1 MDGAEREVAALLEQ
15 VQGARG
21 NAEQMELFH
30 HVQEIVTHRDPS
42 GPERRVL
49 RGVLPLLGQLAQLK
63 NAALVAS
70 ILQLVAQE
78 ATAAAAAA
86 NAASNEAVGAAAA
99 LLGGLYEVCH
109 TVLLLSYSSE
119 KNVVLALQLA
129 LSSLHSSFQVVLWA
143 ESIEN
148 NVGIEPRSCWDATIR
163 CLEATAD
170 VVANPPETG
179 GNNRSAMVWLRSWKL
194 VESGVMLFSTAQDA
208 SVYRDPMRSNVQP
221 NACSL
226 DRLSGGKQTIL
237 VKTQLE
243 EFGVFLLQR
252 LCGVVGAAA
261 DAKVKLARR
270 ELSVAVNSLSLLAA
284 VRPQHMPHV
293 LPRLIAMS
301 NAVATP
307 GAEDAVMQKT
317 LTASLVKLQSHPA
330 AQAFAD
336 EVTDLL
342 IAVGAS
348 QRAFAAISKSKE
360 QRRRYTNAPTEAS
373 LRRARIGK
381 RTAAQTITERVENAN
396 AHAKR
401 RRVNLSGSSA
411 APISREKVTHDGI
424 VNMQAVEVANLV
436 LESFASDMPTPAP
449 TNLQL
454 ELVPSVLKTRMSA
467 LLAKLATPSS
477 ALAIEKSAKRMRDP
491 RIRRDPR
498 LQAQNKEQPAL
509 VPIFDETVVE
519 EVSDWI
525 SKNAA
530 TIAEPLVSVSEDNVV
545 QVHLKSETA
554 AWQHDVAIDALVRIL
569 ENEYGVKI
577 RGDEALREGVVCR
590 LASSPWLLSTDEKNK
605 PVSEASDASQKLPF
619 VYQKILDFVLGDY
632 SVRST
637 LATNLICQEY
647 VRASASQLG
656 TVTAESSVI
665 PPGTADYQIYRTSV
679 HYFFDALQK
688 KMDLSSSADKKLCG
702 SLVAQLPRI
711 PVEILRIITS
721 LFSEKAGIVLGI
733 TLLRDLTKE
742 RKACQTPCLLLL
754 LRYTC
759 HEDEHYR
766 NSAIRC
772 VANQLY
778 GIGALKI
785 DIEEFAIKLVN
796 SLRETVQANESSV
809 KDEDEAMLEAVGDAD
824 NAENA
829 ENAENGEYAENG
841 EELAAETAKQEGN
854 WLKHQVEKITL
865 AEKDTSREL
874 RAYAEEV
881 QGETGLSKPLDNE
894 PEILRRLE
902 LYLALCAKKPSL
914 LTHLVATYAYASETV
929 RQVVFRAIEKLIKHL
944 KQRGSVNVVA
954 QLHGYEPN
962 ALGLICHIIQILS
975 LRGRPNESSS
985 SATDE
990 LVQQILELYH
1000 SHEHIPDSISVLIPV
1015 LPSIRGEILF
1025 PLLPQ
1030 LLSLPQARLS
1040 VAITRLLEA
1049 MPPQMVAPIDLLVA
1063 LHHVDLKSE
1072 PSMQKK
1078 VINAINFCVEH
1089 RHAFPSDVLL
1099 HVCRV
1104 LVQEEKISKL
1114 SLRTLI
1120 LSVTAY
1126 PTLQNDM
1133 ASLLNIL
1140 IDRRVWDMEDALWKG
1155 FVKCSALIQPA
1166 SFPLLLHK
1174 LPEPQLILLLKEE
1187 KELRVLLRE
1196 FAFTAGPSGQ
1206 PMDLPSEINV
1216 LLEDPKDEVKLDD
1229 AVDNDET
1236 VVKVEDA
1243 DPIKVELNEDG
1254 GAQSNN

>member
-1 MDGAEREVAALLEQ
+1 MDGAEREVGTLLEQ
-15 VQGARG
+15 IQGARS
-21 NAEQMELFH
+21 NAEQSELFR
-30 HVQEIVTHRDPS
+30 HVQEIVQHRDPS

-49 RGVLPLLGQLAQLK
+49 RSVLPLLGQLAQLQ

-70 ILQLVAQE
+70 ILQLLVQE
-78 ATAAAAAA
+78 ATAAA
-86 NAASNEAVGAAAA
+86 NATSVEAVDAAAA

-129 LSSLHSSFQVVLWA
+129 LSSLHASFQVVLKA
-143 ESIEN
+143 ERRENHVDIEARN
-148 NVGIEPRSCWDATIR
+148 CWNATIR

-170 VVANPPETG
+170 VTANPPQKG
-179 GNNRSAMVWLRSWKL
+179 DNNRSAMVWLRAWKL
-194 VESGVMLFSTAQDA
+194 LETGVMLFSSAQDA

-226 DRLSGGKQTIL
+226 DRLSGGKHTIL

-243 EFGVFLLQR
+243 QFGVFLLQR
-252 LCGVVGAAA
+252 MCGIVASAA
-261 DAKVKLARR
+261 DTKATLARR

-284 VRPQHMPHV
+284 VRPQHMQHI
-293 LPRLIAMS
+293 LPRLVALS
-301 NAVATP
+301 NTVVTP
-307 GAEDAVMQKT
+307 GTEDAVMQKT
-317 LTASLVKLQSHPA
+317 LTANLVKLLSHPA
-330 AQAFAD
+330 AQTFAD
-336 EVTDLL
+336 EVTDVL

-348 QRAFAAISKSKE
+348 QRAFAAI
-360 QRRRYTNAPTEAS
+360 
-373 LRRARIGK
+373 
-381 RTAAQTITERVENAN
+381 TAQSITERVENAN

-436 LESFASDMPTPAP
+436 LESFASDMPTPP
-449 TNLQL
+449 PPNLQL
-454 ELVPSVLKTRMSA
+454 ELVPSALKTRMSA

-498 LQAQNKEQPAL
+498 LKAQSKEQPAL
-509 VPIFDETVVE
+509 VPIFDDTLVE
-519 EVSDWI
+519 EVGDWI

-545 QVHLKSETA
+545 QVHLKSETS
-554 AWQHDVAIDALVRIL
+554 AWHHEMAVDALVRIL

-590 LASSPWLLSTDEKNK
+590 LASSPWLLCTDQNNK
-605 PVSEASDASQKLPF
+605 PVVNTSDESHKMPF
-619 VYQKILDFVLGDY
+619 VYQKILDFVLGDH

-637 LATNLICQEY
+637 LATNLFCQEY
-647 VRASASQLG
+647 IRATASNLSTTKTNG
-656 TVTAESSVI
+656 SV
-665 PPGTADYQIYRTSV
+665 PDSADYRIYRTSLN
-679 HYFFDALQK
+679 YFFDTLQK
-688 KMDLSSSADKKLCG
+688 KMDLSSSADKKLFG

-711 PVEILRIITS
+711 PVEILRIVTS
-721 LFSEKAGIVLGI
+721 LFADKTGIVLGI

-778 GIGALKI
+778 GVSTLKN

-796 SLRETVQANESSV
+796 SLREPVKVDESTAEEALKREHTWFKNQV
-809 KDEDEAMLEAVGDAD
+809 K
-824 NAENA
+824 
-829 ENAENGEYAENG
+829 
-841 EELAAETAKQEGN
+841 Q
-854 WLKHQVEKITL
+854 ISL
-865 AEKDTSREL
+865 AEKDASQEL
-874 RAYAEEV
+874 RAYADEI
-881 QGETGLSKPLDNE
+881 QGETNLSKSLDNE

-914 LTHLVATYAYASETV
+914 LTHLVATYAYASEAV
-929 RQVVFRAIEKLIKHL
+929 RQVIFRAIEKLIKHL

-962 ALGLICHIIQILS
+962 ALGLVCHIIQILS
-975 LRGRPNESSS
+975 IRGRPNESS

-1000 SHEHIPDSISVLIPV
+1000 SHEQIPDSISVLIPV
-1015 LPSIRGEILF
+1015 LPSIRGDVLF

-1030 LLSLPQARLS
+1030 LLSLPHARLS

-1049 MPPQMVAPIDLLVA
+1049 MPPQVVAPIDLLVA
-1063 LHHVDLKSE
+1063 LHHVDLKIE

-1078 VINAINFCVEH
+1078 VISAINFCVEH

-1140 IDRRVWDMEDALWKG
+1140 IDRRVWEMEDALWKG

-1174 LPEPQLILLLKEE
+1174 LPVPQLALLLNEE
-1187 KELRVLLRE
+1187 TEMRVLLRE
-1196 FAFTAGPSGQ
+1196 FAFTAGPGDQ
-1206 PMDLPSEINV
+1206 PMDLSSEINA
-1216 LLEDPKDEVKLDD
+1216 LLEDPKDEIKLEN
-1229 AVDNDET
+1229 AAE
-1236 VVKVEDA
+1236 VVMKVENTDT
-1243 DPIKVELNEDG
+1243 DPVKEEQPSDEK
-1254 GAQSNN
+1254 AASS

>member
-15 VQGARG
+15 LQGAAG
-21 NAEQMELFH
+21 NADQTELFRR
-30 HVQEIVTHRDPS
+30 VQEIVQHRDPS
-42 GPERRVL
+42 GQERRVL
-49 RGVLPLLGQLAQLK
+49 RSALPLLGQVAQLR
-63 NAALVAS
+63 NAALVAA

-78 ATAAAAAA
+78 AAAAAGTE
-86 NAASNEAVGAAAA
+86 NIASAEAVDTAAA
-99 LLGGLYEVCH
+99 LLTGLYHVSH
-109 TVLLLSYSSE
+109 TVLLLSHSTE

-129 LSSLHSSFQVVLWA
+129 LNSLHASFQVVLHA

-148 NVGIEPRSCWDATIR
+148 HADVEPRSAWGATIR
-163 CLEATAD
+163 CLEAAAD

-179 GNNRSAMVWLRSWKL
+179 GSNRSAAVWLRAWKL
-194 VESGVMLFSTAQDA
+194 LESGVMLLSTAQDA

-226 DRLSGGKQTIL
+226 DRLSAGTQAIL

-252 LCGVVGAAA
+252 MCATVAGAS
-261 DAKVKLARR
+261 DAKLALARR

-284 VRPQHMPHV
+284 VRPQHMPHI
-293 LPRLIAMS
+293 LPKLIALS
-301 NAVATP
+301 TTVATP
-307 GAEDAVMQKT
+307 GTEDPAIQKT
-317 LTASLVKLQSHPA
+317 LSANLGKLLSHPA
-330 AQAFAD
+330 AQAFSD
-336 EVTDLL
+336 EVTDIL

-348 QRAFAAISKSKE
+348 QRAFAAITKSKE
-360 QRRRYTNAPTEAS
+360 QRRRYTSAPTEAS

-381 RTAAQTITERVENAN
+381 RTATQSITERVENAN

-436 LESFASDMPTPAP
+436 LESFAFNMPPAP
-449 TNLQL
+449 PNLQL
-454 ELVPSVLKTRMSA
+454 ELVPSALKARMSS

-477 ALAIEKSAKRMRDP
+477 VLAIEKSSKRMRDP
-491 RIRRDPR
+491 RLRRDPR
-498 LQAQNKEQPAL
+498 LQAQSKEQPAL
-509 VPIFDETVVE
+509 VPIFDETVIE

-530 TIAEPLVSVSEDNVV
+530 TIAEPLVSVSEDNVI
-545 QVHLKSETA
+545 QVHLKSETVV
-554 AWQHDVAIDALVRIL
+554 WQHEMAVDALVRIL

-590 LASSPWLLSTDEKNK
+590 LASSPWLLSMDENSK
-605 PVSEASDASQKLPF
+605 PVAASESLKLPF

-637 LATNLICQEY
+637 LATNLISQEY
-647 VRASASQLG
+647 IRATTCQLG
-656 TVTAESSVI
+656 TITAEKTVD
-665 PPGTADYQIYRTSV
+665 PPGTTDFKIYQTV
-679 HYFFDALQK
+679 VNYFFDALQK
-688 KMDLSSSADKKLCG
+688 KMDLSSSADKKLFG
-702 SLVAQLPRI
+702 SLVAQLPRV
-711 PVEILRIITS
+711 PVGILHMIIS
-721 LFSEKAGIVLGI
+721 LFGEKAGIVLGI

-742 RKACQTPCLLLL
+742 RKACQAPCLFLL

-766 NSAIRC
+766 NSTIRC

-778 GIGALKI
+778 GIGALKN

-796 SLRETVQANESSV
+796 SLREPAKVDQPSS
-809 KDEDEAMLEAVGDAD
+809 KDEDEAMP
-824 NAENA
+824 
-829 ENAENGEYAENG
+829 
-841 EELAAETAKQEGN
+841 ETANEGN
-854 WLKHQVEKITL
+854 NNENDANGQSEEDANADEPMEATKEDNWIQKQVKQISC
-865 AEKDTSREL
+865 AEKDTCQEL
-874 RAYAEEV
+874 RAYADEI
-881 QGETGLSKPLDNE
+881 QCETELSKPLDSE

-954 QLHGYEPN
+954 QLHGYESN
-962 ALGLICHIIQILS
+962 ALGLVCHIIQILS
-975 LRGRPNESSS
+975 IRGRPNESS

-990 LVQQILELYH
+990 LVQQILKLYH
-1000 SHEHIPDSISVLIPV
+1000 GHEHIPDSISVLIPV

-1049 MPPQMVAPIDLLVA
+1049 MPPQVVAPIDLLVA

-1140 IDRRVWDMEDALWKG
+1140 IDRRVWEMEDALWKG

-1174 LPEPQLILLLKEE
+1174 LPTPQLVLLLNEE

-1196 FAFTAGPSGQ
+1196 FAFTAGPDGQ
-1206 PMDLPSEINV
+1206 PMDLPSEINS
-1216 LLEDPKDEVKLDD
+1216 LLEDAKEVKTEP
-1229 AVDNDET
+1229 AVET
-1236 VVKVEDA
+1236 EVEDA
-1243 DPIKVELNEDG
+1243 DPVKLEPNDEV
-1254 GAQSNN
+1254 GA

>member
-1 MDGAEREVAALLEQ
+1 MAGAEREVATLLKQ
-15 VQGARG
+15 VQGARN
-21 NAEQMELFH
+21 NAEQMDLFR

-49 RGVLPLLGQLAQLK
+49 RSVLPLLGQLAQQQ
-63 NAALVAS
+63 NAVLVAS
-70 ILQLVAQE
+70 ILQLVGQE
-78 ATAAAAAA
+78 AAAASGTAITA
-86 NAASNEAVGAAAA
+86 SSEAVVAASA
-99 LLGGLYEVCH
+99 LLAGLYEVCH

-129 LSSLHSSFQVVLWA
+129 LSSLHSSFQIVLRA
-143 ESIEN
+143 ENIESR
-148 NVGIEPRSCWDATIR
+148 VDMEPKSCWDATIR
-163 CLEATAD
+163 CIEATAD

-179 GNNRSAMVWLRSWKL
+179 DNNRSAMVWLRAWKL
-194 VESGVMLFSTAQDA
+194 LESGPGSAEWWEADDSGQ
-208 SVYRDPMRSNVQP
+208 
-221 NACSL
+221 NAAG
-226 DRLSGGKQTIL
+226 RARG
-237 VKTQLE
+237 
-243 EFGVFLLQR
+243 FLLQR
-252 LCGVVGAAA
+252 LCGVVGAAE
-261 DAKVKLARR
+261 DNKVTLARR
-270 ELSVAVNSLSLLAA
+270 ELSVAINSLSLLAA
-284 VRPQHMPHV
+284 VRPQHMPHI
-293 LPRLIAMS
+293 LPRLIAIS

-307 GAEDAVMQKT
+307 GMEDAVMQKT
-317 LTASLVKLQSHPA
+317 LTANLVKLLSHPA
-330 AQAFAD
+330 AQPFAD
-336 EVTDLL
+336 EVTDIL

-381 RTAAQTITERVENAN
+381 RTAAQSITERVENAN

-401 RRVNLSGSSA
+401 RRVNLSESSA
-411 APISREKVTHDGI
+411 APVSREKVTHDGI
-424 VNMQAVEVANLV
+424 VNMQAVEVANVV
-436 LESFASDMPTPAP
+436 LESFASDMPTPGP
-449 TNLQL
+449 PKLQL
-454 ELVPSVLKTRMSA
+454 ELVPSALKTRMSA

-491 RIRRDPR
+491 RLRRDPR
-498 LQAQNKEQPAL
+498 LQTQNKEQPEL
-509 VPIFDETVVE
+509 VPIFDETAVE
-519 EVSDWI
+519 DVSDWI

-554 AWQHDVAIDALVRIL
+554 AWQHEMAIDALVRIL

-590 LASSPWLLSTDEKNK
+590 LASSPWLLSTDENNK
-605 PVSEASDASQKLPF
+605 PVLKASNDSPKLPF
-619 VYQKILDFVLGDY
+619 VYQTILDFVLGDY

-637 LATNLICQEY
+637 LATNLLCQEY
-647 VRASASQLG
+647 IRATASQLSRTASEG
-656 TVTAESSVI
+656 SVT
-665 PPGTADYQIYRTSV
+665 PPGTADFQIYRTSV
-679 HYFFDALQK
+679 NYFFDALQK
-688 KMDLSSSADKKLCG
+688 KMNLSSSADKKLFG
-702 SLVAQLPRI
+702 GLVAQLPRI
-711 PVEILRIITS
+711 PVEILRLVTS
-721 LFSEKAGIVLGI
+721 LFSEKSGIVLGI
-733 TLLRDLTKE
+733 TLLRDLCKE
-742 RKACQTPCLLLL
+742 RKACQMPCLLLL

-778 GIGALKI
+778 GIGALKSGV
-785 DIEEFAIKLVN
+785 EEFAVKLVN
-796 SLRETVQANESSV
+796 SLREPVKANDSSATE
-809 KDEDEAMLEAVGDAD
+809 KDEEMPEAVDG
-824 NAENA
+824 
-829 ENAENGEYAENG
+829 AENGEPAN
-841 EELAAETAKQEGN
+841 
-854 WLKHQVEKITL
+854 
-865 AEKDTSREL
+865 
-874 RAYAEEV
+874 
-881 QGETGLSKPLDNE
+881 NE

-902 LYLALCAKKPSL
+902 LFLALCAKKPSL

-954 QLHGYEPN
+954 QLHG
-962 ALGLICHIIQILS
+962 
-975 LRGRPNESSS
+975 S

-1049 MPPQMVAPIDLLVA
+1049 MPPQVVAPIDLLVA

-1104 LVQEEKISKL
+1104 LVQEKKISKL

-1126 PTLQNDM
+1126 PTLQKDM

-1140 IDRRVWDMEDALWKG
+1140 IDRRVWEMEDALWKG

-1174 LPEPQLILLLKEE
+1174 LPVPQLALLLKEE

-1196 FAFTAGPSGQ
+1196 FAFTAGPDGQ
-1206 PMDLPSEINV
+1206 PMDLPSEINT
-1216 LLEDPKDEVKLDD
+1216 LLEDPKKSSLKTSLTMK
-1229 AVDNDET
+1229 N
-1236 VVKVEDA
+1236 
-1243 DPIKVELNEDG
+1243 
-1254 GAQSNN
+1254 Q

>member
-1 MDGAEREVAALLEQ
+1 MEGAEREVAALLEQ
-15 VQGARG
+15 VQGTQS
-21 NAEQMELFH
+21 NAEQIDLFR

-42 GPERRVL
+42 GSERRVL
-49 RGVLPLLGQLAQLK
+49 RNVLPLLGQLAQQQ
-63 NAALVAS
+63 NATLVAS

-78 ATAAAAAA
+78 AD
-86 NAASNEAVGAAAA
+86 AASATANTASSEAVGAAST
-99 LLGGLYEVCH
+99 LLAGLYEVCH

-129 LSSLHSSFQVVLWA
+129 LSSLHSSFQVVLRA
-143 ESIEN
+143 ENIEN
-148 NVGIEPRSCWDATIR
+148 RVDMEPKSCWDATIR
-163 CLEATAD
+163 CIEATAD
-170 VVANPPETG
+170 VVANPPEAG
-179 GNNRSAMVWLRSWKL
+179 DNNRSAMVWLRAWKL
-194 VESGVMLFSTAQDA
+194 LESSAMLFSTAQDA

-221 NACSL
+221 NVCSL

-237 VKTQLE
+237 VKTQLQ

-252 LCGVVGAAA
+252 LCGVLGAVAES
-261 DAKVKLARR
+261 KVALARR
-270 ELSVAVNSLSLLAA
+270 ELSVAINSLSLLAA
-284 VRPQHMPHV
+284 VRPQHMPHI
-293 LPRLIAMS
+293 LPRLIAIS

-307 GAEDAVMQKT
+307 GMEDAVMQKT
-317 LTASLVKLQSHPA
+317 LTANLVKLLSHPA
-330 AQAFAD
+330 AQPFAD
-336 EVTDLL
+336 EVTDIL

-381 RTAAQTITERVENAN
+381 RTAAQSITERVENAN

-401 RRVNLSGSSA
+401 RRVNLSESSA

-449 TNLQL
+449 SNLQL
-454 ELVPSVLKTRMSA
+454 ELVPSALKTRMSA

-477 ALAIEKSAKRMRDP
+477 AFAIEKSAKRMRDP
-491 RIRRDPR
+491 RLRRDPR
-498 LQAQNKEQPAL
+498 LQTQNKEQPAL
-509 VPIFDETVVE
+509 VSIFDDTAVE

-554 AWQHDVAIDALVRIL
+554 AWQHEMAVDALVRIL

-590 LASSPWLLSTDEKNK
+590 LASSPWLLCTDEKNK
-605 PVSEASDASQKLPF
+605 PIALSDEQPKLPF

-632 SVRST
+632 AVRST
-637 LATNLICQEY
+637 LAINLLCQEY
-647 VRASASQLG
+647 IRATASQLSG
-656 TVTAESSVI
+656 TQGEDSIT
-665 PPGTADYQIYRTSV
+665 PPGTADYQIYRKSV
-679 HYFFDALQK
+679 NYFFDTLQK
-688 KMDLSSSADKKLCG
+688 KMNISSSADKKLFG
-702 SLVAQLPRI
+702 SLVAQLPRT
-711 PVEILRIITS
+711 PVEILRLVTS
-721 LFSEKAGIVLGI
+721 LFSEKSGVVLGI
-733 TLLRDLTKE
+733 TLLRDLCKE
-742 RKACQTPCLLLL
+742 RKACQMPCLLLL

-778 GIGALKI
+778 GIGALKN

-796 SLRETVQANESSV
+796 SLREPVTANDASATEN
-809 KDEDEAMLEAVGDAD
+809 DEPMPEAVDG
-824 NAENA
+824 AENV
-829 ENAENGEYAENG
+829 ESVSIQEPS
-841 EELAAETAKQEGN
+841 AAVEQGDC
-854 WLKHQVEKITL
+854 WLKTQVQRITL
-865 AEKDTSREL
+865 AEKDTNHEL
-874 RAYAEEV
+874 RAYADEI
-881 QGETGLSKPLDNE
+881 QAETDLSKSLDSE

-914 LTHLVATYAYASETV
+914 LTHLVATYAYASEAV

-962 ALGLICHIIQILS
+962 ALGLVCHIIQILS

-1049 MPPQMVAPIDLLVA
+1049 MPPQVVAPIDLLVA

-1104 LVQEEKISKL
+1104 LVQEERISKL

-1126 PTLQNDM
+1126 PTLQKDM
-1133 ASLLNIL
+1133 ASLLDIL
-1140 IDRRVWDMEDALWKG
+1140 IDRRVWEMEDALWKG

-1174 LPEPQLILLLKEE
+1174 LPVPQLDLLLNEE

-1196 FAFTAGPSGQ
+1196 FAFTAGPDGQ
-1206 PMDLPSEINV
+1206 PMDLPSEINA
-1216 LLEDPKDEVKLDD
+1216 LLEDPQEGKLEN
-1229 AVDNDET
+1229 VPDNEEP
-1236 VVKVEDA
+1236 VMKVENT
-1243 DPIKVELNEDG
+1243 DPAKVEHNEDEG
-1254 GAQSNN
+1254 VEPSN

>member
-1 MDGAEREVAALLEQ
+1 MDGAEREVAALLGQ
-15 VQGARG
+15 VQSAQSNG
-21 NAEQMELFH
+21 EQMDLFR

-49 RGVLPLLGQLAQLK
+49 RGVLPLLGQLSQLQ
-63 NAALVAS
+63 NAALVAA

-78 ATAAAAAA
+78 ASTAASAVTSASSAAVDV
-86 NAASNEAVGAAAA
+86 ASA
-99 LLGGLYEVCH
+99 LLTGLYEVCH

-129 LSSLHSSFQVVLWA
+129 LGSLHSSFQVVLRA
-143 ESIEN
+143 DSIEN
-148 NVGIEPRSCWDATIR
+148 QDIAPRSCWDATIR
-163 CLEATAD
+163 CIEASANI
-170 VVANPPETG
+170 VANSPEAG
-179 GNNRSAMVWLRSWKL
+179 DNNRSTLAWLQAWKV
-194 VESGVMLFSTAQDA
+194 VETGVMLFSTSQDA

-221 NACSL
+221 NVCSL
-226 DRLSGGKQTIL
+226 DRLSTGSQGIL
-237 VKTQLE
+237 IKNQLE
-243 EFGVFLLQR
+243 DFGVVLLQR
-252 LCGVVGAAA
+252 LGGVVGAVAEN
-261 DAKVKLARR
+261 KLTLGRR
-270 ELSVAVNSLSLLAA
+270 ELSVVVNSLSLLAA
-284 VRPQHMPHV
+284 VRPQHMPHI
-293 LPRLIAMS
+293 LPRLIALS
-301 NAVATP
+301 NSVATP
-307 GAEDAVMQKT
+307 GSENAVLQKT
-317 LTASLVKLQSHPA
+317 LTANLVKLLSHPS
-330 AQAFAD
+330 AQSFAD
-336 EVTDLL
+336 EVTDIL

-360 QRRRYTNAPTEAS
+360 QRRRYTKAPTEAS

-381 RTAAQTITERVENAN
+381 RTAAQSITERVENAN

-411 APISREKVTHDGI
+411 APISKEKMTHDGI

-449 TNLQL
+449 SNLQL
-454 ELVPSVLKTRMSA
+454 ELVPSALKTRMSA

-491 RIRRDPR
+491 RLRRDPR
-498 LQAQNKEQPAL
+498 LQAQGKEQPAL
-509 VPIFDETVVE
+509 VPIFDETSIE

-530 TIAEPLVSVSEDNVV
+530 TIAEPLVSVSEDNIV

-554 AWQHDVAIDALVRIL
+554 AWQHEMAIDAMVRIL

-590 LASSPWLLSTDEKNK
+590 LASSPWFLSTDEGNK
-605 PVSEASDASQKLPF
+605 PVVDTSEKLPF
-619 VYQKILDFVLGDY
+619 VYQKILEFVLGDY

-637 LATNLICQEY
+637 LATNLLCQEY
-647 VRASASQLG
+647 IRATASQLS
-656 TVTAESSVI
+656 TVTDESAVI
-665 PPGTADYQIYRTSV
+665 PPGTTDYRTYRKSV

-688 KMDLSSSADKKLCG
+688 KMDLSSSADKKMFG
-702 SLVAQLPRI
+702 SLVAQLPQI
-711 PVEILRIITS
+711 PVELLRIITS
-721 LFSEKAGIVLGI
+721 LFSEKAGIVLAI

-742 RKACQTPCLLLL
+742 RKACQGPCLQLL

-778 GIGALKI
+778 GINALKP
-785 DIEEFAIKLVN
+785 DIEDFAIKLVN
-796 SLRETVQANESSV
+796 SLRESV
-809 KDEDEAMLEAVGDAD
+809 KTGDSSAADEDEAMPESVSDAGNTEKD
-824 NAENA
+824 NHSVEVPTAEVM
-829 ENAENGEYAENG
+829 
-841 EELAAETAKQEGN
+841 KKEGT
-854 WLKHQVEKITL
+854 WLQNQVSKIEL
-865 AEKDTSREL
+865 AEKDSSREL
-874 RAYAEEV
+874 CTYADEV
-881 QGETGLSKPLDNE
+881 QGETDLSKSLENE
-894 PEILRRLE
+894 PEMLRRLE
-902 LYLALCAKKPSL
+902 LYLALCAKKPYL
-914 LTHLVATYAYASETV
+914 LTHLVATYAYASEAV
-929 RQVVFRAIEKLIKHL
+929 RQVIFRAIEKLIKHL

-962 ALGLICHIIQILS
+962 ALGLVCHIIQILS
-975 LRGRPNESSS
+975 TRGRPNESSS

-990 LVQQILELYH
+990 LVQQILDLYH

-1015 LPSIRGEILF
+1015 LPSIRGDVLF

-1030 LLSLPQARLS
+1030 LLSLPQTRLS

-1049 MPPQMVAPIDLLVA
+1049 MPPQVVAPIDLLVA

-1072 PSMQKK
+1072 PTMQKK
-1078 VINAINFCVEH
+1078 VISAINFCVEH

-1114 SLRTLI
+1114 ALRTLI

-1140 IDRRVWDMEDALWKG
+1140 IDRRVWEMEDALWKG
-1155 FVKCSALIQPA
+1155 FVKFSALIQPA

-1174 LPEPQLILLLKEE
+1174 LPVPQLTMVLNEE

-1196 FAFTAGPSGQ
+1196 FAFSAGPGGQ
-1206 PMDLPSEINV
+1206 PMDLPSELNA
-1216 LLEDPKDEVKLDD
+1216 LLEDPKEEGNVEPTDKTDES
-1229 AVDNDET
+1229 
-1236 VVKVEDA
+1236 VVKVENTDFV
-1243 DPIKVELNEDG
+1243 KVEPNENG
-1254 GAQSNN
+1254 GEVTE

>member
-1 MDGAEREVAALLEQ
+1 MDKHDWINSRIKSL
-15 VQGARG
+15 ARG
-21 NAEQMELFH
+21 KSSSRWIKSSSF
-30 HVQEIVTHRDPS
+30 
-42 GPERRVL
+42 RR
-49 RGVLPLLGQLAQLK
+49 RRRRSSEYS
-63 NAALVAS
+63 VAT
-70 ILQLVAQE
+70 
-78 ATAAAAAA
+78 TAATPPTTHTKTIAVLVKSSSGLTFIRSAY
-86 NAASNEAVGAAAA
+86 ASTPEMMSPSATVKLEAFSLESFCLPA
-99 LLGGLYEVCH
+99 
-109 TVLLLSYSSE
+109 S
-119 KNVVLALQLA
+119 
-129 LSSLHSSFQVVLWA
+129 LSSMGGGGIA
-143 ESIEN
+143 P
-148 NVGIEPRSCWDATIR
+148 VG
-163 CLEATAD
+163 
-170 VVANPPETG
+170 
-179 GNNRSAMVWLRSWKL
+179 WKL
-194 VESGVMLFSTAQDA
+194 H
-208 SVYRDPMRSNVQP
+208 QP

-226 DRLSGGKQTIL
+226 DRLAGAKQPIL

-252 LCGVVGAAA
+252 MCGVVGGVA
-261 DAKVKLARR
+261 DAKLTLARR

-284 VRPQHMPHV
+284 VRPQLMPHI
-293 LPRLIAMS
+293 LPRLIALS
-301 NAVATP
+301 TTA
-307 GAEDAVMQKT
+307 GAEDAGLQKT
-317 LTASLVKLQSHPA
+317 LTANLVKLLSHPA

-336 EVTDLL
+336 EVTDAL

-360 QRRRYTNAPTEAS
+360 QRRRYTSAPTEAS

-381 RTAAQTITERVENAN
+381 RTAAQSITERVENAN

-401 RRVNLSGSSA
+401 RRVISGSSA
-411 APISREKVTHDGI
+411 APISHEKVTHDGI

-436 LESFASDMPTPAP
+436 LESFASDMPTAP
-449 TNLQL
+449 PNLML

-477 ALAIEKSAKRMRDP
+477 VQAIEKSAKRMRDP

-498 LQAQNKEQPAL
+498 LKAQNKEQPAL
-509 VPIFDETVVE
+509 VPIFDETAVE

-545 QVHLKSETA
+545 QVHLKSETS
-554 AWQHDVAIDALVRIL
+554 AWQHEMAIDALVRIL

-590 LASSPWLLSTDEKNK
+590 LASSPWLLTTDENSK
-605 PVSEASDASQKLPF
+605 PISELSGESPNLPF

-647 VRASASQLG
+647 IRATASQLG
-656 TVTAESSVI
+656 TTAPEDAVT
-665 PPGTADYQIYRTSV
+665 PPGTVDFKIYRTAV
-679 HYFFDALQK
+679 NYFFSALQK
-688 KMDLSSSADKKLCG
+688 KMDLSSSADKKLFG
-702 SLVAQLPRI
+702 NLVAQLPRV

-721 LFSEKAGIVLGI
+721 LFGEKTGIVLGI

-742 RKACQTPCLLLL
+742 RTACRTPCLRVL

-778 GIGALKI
+778 GIGALKS
-785 DIEEFAIKLVN
+785 DIEAFAIKLVN
-796 SLRETVQANESSV
+796 SLREPVKSNESSS
-809 KDEDEAMLEAVGDAD
+809 KDEDEAMPEAAGD
-824 NAENA
+824 N
-829 ENAENGEYAENG
+829 ENGEKVEVTESVEPAVEDKS
-841 EELAAETAKQEGN
+841 AWIKA
-854 WLKHQVEKITL
+854 QVERITL
-865 AEKDTSREL
+865 AEKDTSQEL
-874 RAYAEEV
+874 CAYADEV
-881 QGETGLSKPLDNE
+881 QGESDLTKPLDSE
-894 PEILRRLE
+894 AEMLRRLE

-914 LTHLVATYAYASETV
+914 LTHLVATYAYASEAV

-944 KQRGSVNVVA
+944 KQRGTVNVVA

-962 ALGLICHIIQILS
+962 ALGLVCHIIQILS
-975 LRGRPNESSS
+975 IRGRPNESST

-990 LVQQILELYH
+990 LVHQILELYH

-1030 LLSLPQARLS
+1030 LLSLPQTRLS

-1049 MPPQMVAPIDLLVA
+1049 MPPQVVAPIDLLVA

-1072 PSMQKK
+1072 PTMQKK

-1133 ASLLNIL
+1133 ASLLDIL
-1140 IDRRVWDMEDALWKG
+1140 IDRRVWEMEDALWKG

-1166 SFPLLLHK
+1166 SFPLLLRK
-1174 LPEPQLILLLKEE
+1174 LPVPQLALLLKEE

-1196 FAFTAGPSGQ
+1196 FAFTAGPDGQ
-1206 PMDLPSEINV
+1206 PMDLSSDINA
-1216 LLEDPKDEVKLDD
+1216 LLEDPKEGVKHENG
-1229 AVDNDET
+1229 ASVEEPA
-1236 VVKVEDA
+1236 VKVESA
-1243 DPIKVELNEDG
+1243 DNIDPVKVEPSE
-1254 GAQSNN
+1254 

>member
-15 VQGARG
+15 VQGAPS
-21 NAEQMELFH
+21 NAEQTELFRR
-30 HVQEIVTHRDPS
+30 VQEIAQHRDPS

-49 RGVLPLLGQLAQLK
+49 RSALPMLGQLAQLR

-70 ILQLVAQE
+70 ILQLVAHE
-78 ATAAAAAA
+78 AAAAAA
-86 NAASNEAVGAAAA
+86 ASTEAVDAASA
-99 LLGGLYEVCH
+99 LLAGLYEVCH
-109 TVLLLSYSSE
+109 TVLLLGHSTE
-119 KNVVLALQLA
+119 KNAVLALQLA
-129 LSSLHSSFQVVLWA
+129 LGSLHASFQVVLRA
-143 ESIEN
+143 ES
-148 NVGIEPRSCWDATIR
+148 VEPRSAWDATLR
-163 CLEATAD
+163 CVEAAAD
-170 VVANPPETG
+170 GVANPPETG
-179 GNNRSAMVWLRSWKL
+179 DGNRSAMVWLRAWKL
-194 VESGVMLFSTAQDA
+194 LESGVMLLSAAQDA

-221 NACSL
+221 NVCSL
-226 DRLSGGKQTIL
+226 DRLGGGQHAIL

-252 LCGVVGAAA
+252 MCGVVGAVA
-261 DAKVKLARR
+261 DAKLTLARR
-270 ELSVAVNSLSLLAA
+270 ELSVAVNSLALLAA
-284 VRPQHMPHV
+284 VRPQLMPHI
-293 LPRLIAMS
+293 LPRLTALS
-301 NAVATP
+301 TTVA
-307 GAEDAVMQKT
+307 AEDAWLQKT
-317 LTASLVKLQSHPA
+317 LTANLVKLLSHPA

-336 EVTDLL
+336 EVTDVL

-360 QRRRYTNAPTEAS
+360 QRRRYTSAPTEAS
-373 LRRARIGK
+373 LRRARVGK
-381 RTAAQTITERVENAN
+381 RTAAQSITERVENAN

-401 RRVNLSGSSA
+401 RRVISGSSA
-411 APISREKVTHDGI
+411 APMSREKVTHDGI

-436 LESFASDMPTPAP
+436 LESFASDMPTAP
-449 TNLQL
+449 PNLML

-477 ALAIEKSAKRMRDP
+477 VQAIEKSAKRMRDP

-498 LQAQNKEQPAL
+498 LKAQNNEQPAL
-509 VPIFDETVVE
+509 VPIFDETAIE

-545 QVHLKSETA
+545 QVHLKSETS
-554 AWQHDVAIDALVRIL
+554 AWQHGMAIDALVRIL

-590 LASSPWLLSTDEKNK
+590 LASSPWLLSTGENSK
-605 PVSEASDASQKLPF
+605 PVSESSDDSVKLPF
-619 VYQKILDFVLGDY
+619 VYQKILDFVLGDHP
-632 SVRST
+632 VRST

-647 VRASASQLG
+647 IRATASQLD
-656 TVTAESSVI
+656 TATDAT
-665 PPGTADYQIYRTSV
+665 PPGPADYRIYRTAV
-679 HYFFDALQK
+679 NYFFDALLK
-688 KMDLSSSADKKLCG
+688 KMDLSSSADKKLFG
-702 SLVAQLPRI
+702 NLVAQLPRV
-711 PVEILRIITS
+711 PVEILRVITS
-721 LFSEKAGIVLGI
+721 LFGEKTGIVLGI

-742 RKACQTPCLLLL
+742 RKACQTPCLLVL

-778 GIGALKI
+778 GIGSLKS
-785 DIEEFAIKLVN
+785 DIEAFAVKLVN
-796 SLRETVQANESSV
+796 SLREPVKVNESST
-809 KDEDEAMLEAVGDAD
+809 KDEDEAMPEAVGDSENSEKAD
-824 NAENA
+824 IKEPSEPATEDKGA
-829 ENAENGEYAENG
+829 
-841 EELAAETAKQEGN
+841 
-854 WLKHQVEKITL
+854 WLKAHVERITL
-865 AEKDTSREL
+865 AEKDTSQEL
-874 RAYAEEV
+874 HAFADEV
-881 QGETGLSKPLDNE
+881 QGETELSKALDSE

-914 LTHLVATYAYASETV
+914 LTHLVAAYAYASEAV

-962 ALGLICHIIQILS
+962 ALGLVCHIIQILS
-975 LRGRPNESSS
+975 IRGRPNESS

-1030 LLSLPQARLS
+1030 MLSLPQARLS

-1049 MPPQMVAPIDLLVA
+1049 MPPQVVAPIDLLVA

-1072 PSMQKK
+1072 PTMQKK
-1078 VINAINFCVEH
+1078 VISAINFCVEH

-1126 PTLQNDM
+1126 PTLQRDM
-1133 ASLLNIL
+1133 APLLEIL
-1140 IDRRVWDMEDALWKG
+1140 IDRRVWEMEDALWKG

-1166 SFPLLLHK
+1166 SFPLLLRK
-1174 LPEPQLILLLKEE
+1174 LPGTQLALLLQEE
-1187 KELRVLLRE
+1187 QELRVLLRE
-1196 FAFTAGPSGQ
+1196 FAFTAGPDGQ
-1206 PMDLPSEINV
+1206 PMDLPSDINA
-1216 LLEDPKDEVKLDD
+1216 LLEDPKEDVKQED
-1229 AVDNDET
+1229 AASVEEPA
-1236 VVKVEDA
+1236 VKVEDA
-1243 DPIKVELNEDG
+1243 DNVDPVKVEPSE
-1254 GAQSNN
+1254 

>member
-1 MDGAEREVAALLEQ
+1 MEGAEREVAALLEK
-15 VQGARG
+15 VQGAG
-21 NAEQMELFH
+21 SNAEQMDLFR

-49 RGVLPLLGQLAQLK
+49 RSVFPLLGQLAQLQ
-63 NAALVAS
+63 NTTLVAS

-78 ATAAAAAA
+78 AAAASATA
-86 NAASNEAVGAAAA
+86 NTASSEAVGAASAILA
-99 LLGGLYEVCH
+99 GLYEVCH
-109 TVLLLSYSSE
+109 TVLLLSYSTE

-129 LSSLHSSFQVVLWA
+129 LSNLHSSFQIVLRA
-143 ESIEN
+143 ESIDSRVDMEAK
-148 NVGIEPRSCWDATIR
+148 SCWGATVR
-163 CLEATAD
+163 CVEATAD

-179 GNNRSAMVWLRSWKL
+179 DNNRSVMVWLRAWKL
-194 VESGVMLFSTAQDA
+194 LESGVMLFSTAQDA

-226 DRLSGGKQTIL
+226 DRLSGGNQTIL

-261 DAKVKLARR
+261 ESKVTLARR
-270 ELSVAVNSLSLLAA
+270 EMSVAINSVSLLAA
-284 VRPQHMPHV
+284 ARPQHMPHI
-293 LPRLIAMS
+293 LPGLISLS

-307 GAEDAVMQKT
+307 GMEDAVMQKT
-317 LTASLVKLQSHPA
+317 LTANLVKLLSHPA
-330 AQAFAD
+330 AQPFAD
-336 EVTDLL
+336 EVTDIL

-381 RTAAQTITERVENAN
+381 RTAAQSITERVENAN

-401 RRVNLSGSSA
+401 RRVNLSESSA
-411 APISREKVTHDGI
+411 APMSREKVTHDGI

-449 TNLQL
+449 SNLQL
-454 ELVPSVLKTRMSA
+454 ELVPSALKTRMSA

-491 RIRRDPR
+491 RLRRDPK
-498 LQAQNKEQPAL
+498 LQTQNKEQPAL
-509 VPIFDETVVE
+509 VPIFDDSAVE

-545 QVHLKSETA
+545 QVHLKAETA
-554 AWQHDVAIDALVRIL
+554 AWQHEMAIDALVRIL

-577 RGDEALREGVVCR
+577 RGDEALREGIVCR

-605 PVSEASDASQKLPF
+605 PVSQSDVSPKLPF

-632 SVRST
+632 SLSR
-637 LATNLICQEY
+637 ATDEGI
-647 VRASASQLG
+647 A
-656 TVTAESSVI
+656 
-665 PPGTADYQIYRTSV
+665 PPGGAADYQIYRISAN
-679 HYFFDALQK
+679 YFFGALQK
-688 KMDLSSSADKKLCG
+688 KMNLSSSADKKLFG

-711 PVEILRIITS
+711 PVEILRLVTS
-721 LFSEKAGIVLGI
+721 LFSEKSGIVLGI
-733 TLLRDLTKE
+733 TLLRDLCKE
-742 RKACQTPCLLLL
+742 RKACQMPCLLLL
-754 LRYTC
+754 LRFTC

-778 GIGALKI
+778 GIGALKS
-785 DIEEFAIKLVN
+785 DIEGFAIKLVN
-796 SLRETVQANESSV
+796 SLREPAVE
-809 KDEDEAMLEAVGDAD
+809 LE
-824 NAENA
+824 N
-829 ENAENGEYAENG
+829 
-841 EELAAETAKQEGN
+841 N
-854 WLKHQVEKITL
+854 WLKNQVQRITL
-865 AEKDTSREL
+865 AEVDSNHEL
-874 RAYAEEV
+874 QAYAEEV
-881 QGETGLSKPLDNE
+881 QGEAELSKPSDNE
-894 PEILRRLE
+894 TEILRRLE

-914 LTHLVATYAYASETV
+914 LTHMVASYASASETV

-962 ALGLICHIIQILS
+962 ALGLVCHIIQILS
-975 LRGRPNESSS
+975 LRGRPNEPST

-990 LVQQILELYH
+990 LVQQILELYR

-1015 LPSIRGEILF
+1015 LPSIRGDVLF
-1025 PLLPQ
+1025 PLLPH
-1030 LLSLPQARLS
+1030 LLSLPPARLS
-1040 VAITRLLEA
+1040 VAMTRLLEA
-1049 MPPQMVAPIDLLVA
+1049 MPPQVVAPIDLLVA

-1078 VINAINFCVEH
+1078 VINAINICVEH

-1104 LVQEEKISKL
+1104 LVQEERISKL

-1126 PTLQNDM
+1126 PTLQKDM

-1140 IDRRVWDMEDALWKG
+1140 IERRVWEMEDALWKG

-1174 LPEPQLILLLKEE
+1174 LPVPQLDLLLTEE

-1196 FAFTAGPSGQ
+1196 FAFTAGPDGQ
-1206 PMDLPSEINV
+1206 PLDLPSEINA
-1216 LLEDPKDEVKLDD
+1216 LLEDPQEVKLEGVPDI
-1229 AVDNDET
+1229 EEPEM
-1236 VVKVEDA
+1236 KVEKT
-1243 DPIKVELNEDG
+1243 DPVDVDD
-1254 GAQSNN
+1254 GAQPSN

>member
-1 MDGAEREVAALLEQ
+1 MAGAEREVATLLKQ
-15 VQGARG
+15 VQGARN
-21 NAEQMELFH
+21 NAEQMDLFR

-49 RGVLPLLGQLAQLK
+49 RSVLPLLGQLAQQQ
-63 NAALVAS
+63 NAVLVAS
-70 ILQLVAQE
+70 ILQLVGQE
-78 ATAAAAAA
+78 AAAASGTAITA
-86 NAASNEAVGAAAA
+86 SSEAVVAASA
-99 LLGGLYEVCH
+99 LLAGLYEVCH

-129 LSSLHSSFQVVLWA
+129 LSSLHSSFQIVLRA
-143 ESIEN
+143 ENIESR
-148 NVGIEPRSCWDATIR
+148 VDMEPKSCWDATIR
-163 CLEATAD
+163 CIEATAD

-179 GNNRSAMVWLRSWKL
+179 DNNRSAMVWLRAWKL
-194 VESGVMLFSTAQDA
+194 LESGVMLFSTAQDA

-243 EFGVFLLQR
+243 ELGGFLLQR
-252 LCGVVGAAA
+252 LCGVVGAAE
-261 DAKVKLARR
+261 DNKVTLARR
-270 ELSVAVNSLSLLAA
+270 ELSVAINSLSLLAA
-284 VRPQHMPHV
+284 VRPQHMPHI
-293 LPRLIAMS
+293 LPRLIAIS

-307 GAEDAVMQKT
+307 GMEDAVMQKT
-317 LTASLVKLQSHPA
+317 LTANLVKLLSHPA
-330 AQAFAD
+330 AQPFAD
-336 EVTDLL
+336 EVTDIL

-381 RTAAQTITERVENAN
+381 RTAAQSITERVENAN

-401 RRVNLSGSSA
+401 RRVNLSESSA
-411 APISREKVTHDGI
+411 APVSREKVTHDGI
-424 VNMQAVEVANLV
+424 VNMQAVEVANVV
-436 LESFASDMPTPAP
+436 LESFASDMPTPGP
-449 TNLQL
+449 PKLQL
-454 ELVPSVLKTRMSA
+454 ELVPSALKTRMSA

-491 RIRRDPR
+491 RLRRDPR
-498 LQAQNKEQPAL
+498 LQTQNKEQPEL
-509 VPIFDETVVE
+509 VPIFDETAVE
-519 EVSDWI
+519 DVSDWI

-554 AWQHDVAIDALVRIL
+554 AWQHEMAIDALVRIL

-590 LASSPWLLSTDEKNK
+590 LASSPWLLSTDENNK
-605 PVSEASDASQKLPF
+605 PVLKASNDSPKLPF
-619 VYQKILDFVLGDY
+619 VYQTILDFVLGDY

-637 LATNLICQEY
+637 LATNLLCQEY
-647 VRASASQLG
+647 IRATASQLSRTASEG
-656 TVTAESSVI
+656 SVT
-665 PPGTADYQIYRTSV
+665 PPGTADFQIYRTSV
-679 HYFFDALQK
+679 NYFFDALQK
-688 KMDLSSSADKKLCG
+688 KMNLSSSADKKLFG
-702 SLVAQLPRI
+702 GLVAQLPRI
-711 PVEILRIITS
+711 PVEILRLVTS
-721 LFSEKAGIVLGI
+721 LFSEKSGIVLGI
-733 TLLRDLTKE
+733 TLLRDLCKE
-742 RKACQTPCLLLL
+742 RKACQMPCLLLL

-778 GIGALKI
+778 GISALKSGV
-785 DIEEFAIKLVN
+785 EEFAVKLVN
-796 SLRETVQANESSV
+796 SLREPVKANDSSATE
-809 KDEDEAMLEAVGDAD
+809 KDEEMPEAVDG
-824 NAENA
+824 
-829 ENAENGEYAENG
+829 AENGEPASIEAHTEG
-841 EELAAETAKQEGN
+841 VKQENN
-854 WLKHQVEKITL
+854 WLKSQVQRIAL
-865 AEKDTSREL
+865 AEKDSNHEL
-874 RAYAEEV
+874 RAYADEV
-881 QGETGLSKPLDNE
+881 QGEAELLEPLDNE

-902 LYLALCAKKPSL
+902 LFLALCAKKPSL

-962 ALGLICHIIQILS
+962 ALGLVCHIIQILS

-1049 MPPQMVAPIDLLVA
+1049 MPPQVVAPIDLLVA

-1104 LVQEEKISKL
+1104 LVQEKKISKL

-1126 PTLQNDM
+1126 PTLQKDM

-1140 IDRRVWDMEDALWKG
+1140 IDRRVWEMEDALWKG

-1174 LPEPQLILLLKEE
+1174 LPVPQLALLLKEE

-1196 FAFTAGPSGQ
+1196 FAFTAGPDGQ
-1206 PMDLPSEINV
+1206 PMDLPSEINT
-1216 LLEDPKDEVKLDD
+1216 LLEDPQEVKLEDV
-1229 AVDNDET
+1229 ADNEEP
-1236 VVKVEDA
+1236 VMKVENT
-1243 DPIKVELNEDG
+1243 DPVKVELNEDE
-1254 GAQSNN
+1254 GAQPSN

>member
-1 MDGAEREVAALLEQ
+1 MLA
-15 VQGARG
+15 
-21 NAEQMELFH
+21 
-30 HVQEIVTHRDPS
+30 
-42 GPERRVL
+42 
-49 RGVLPLLGQLAQLK
+49 QLAQLR
-63 NAALVAS
+63 NAALVAA
-70 ILQLVAQE
+70 ILQLLAQE
-78 ATAAAAAA
+78 AD
-86 NAASNEAVGAAAA
+86 AASAEAAPA
-99 LLGGLYEVCH
+99 LLAGLLDVCH
-109 TVLLLSYSSE
+109 AVLLLGHSTE
-119 KNVVLALQLA
+119 KNAALALQLA
-129 LSSLHSSFQVVLWA
+129 LASLHASFLAVLRA
-143 ESIEN
+143 ESE
-148 NVGIEPRSCWDATIR
+148 GRAPAEPRSAWDATVR
-163 CLEATAD
+163 CVEAAAD
-170 VVANPPETG
+170 VVAAPPEAG
-179 GNNRSAMVWLRSWKL
+179 DGNRSPAVWLRAWKL
-194 VESGVMLFSTAQDA
+194 AESGVMLLSTAQDA

-221 NACSL
+221 NVCSL
-226 DRLSGGKQTIL
+226 DRLGGAKHEIL
-237 VKTQLE
+237 VKAQLE

-252 LCGVVGAAA
+252 MGGVVAAVA
-261 DAKVKLARR
+261 DAKVALARR
-270 ELSVAVNSLSLLAA
+270 ELSVAVNSLAVLAA
-284 VRPQHMPHV
+284 VRPQHMPHI
-293 LPRLIAMS
+293 LPRLIALS
-301 NAVATP
+301 TTVATP
-307 GAEDAVMQKT
+307 GAEHAGLQKT
-317 LTASLVKLQSHPA
+317 LTANLVKLLSHPA
-330 AQAFAD
+330 AQPFAD
-336 EVTDLL
+336 EVTDIL

-360 QRRRYTNAPTEAS
+360 QRRRYTSAPTEAS

-381 RTAAQTITERVENAN
+381 RTAAQSITERVENAN

-401 RRVNLSGSSA
+401 RRVISGSSA
-411 APISREKVTHDGI
+411 APISKEKVTHDGI

-436 LESFASDMPTPAP
+436 LESFASDMPTPP
-449 TNLQL
+449 PNLML

-477 ALAIEKSAKRMRDP
+477 VQAIEKSAKRMRDP

-498 LQAQNKEQPAL
+498 LKAQSKEQPAL
-509 VPIFDETVVE
+509 VPIFDETAVE

-545 QVHLKSETA
+545 QVHLKPENSV
-554 AWQHDVAIDALVRIL
+554 WQHEMAVDALVRIL

-590 LASSPWLLSTDEKNK
+590 LASSPWLLSTDENSR
-605 PVSEASDASQKLPF
+605 PVSESSDPSPKLPF

-647 VRASASQLG
+647 IRATASQLD
-656 TVTAESSVI
+656 TTAAPVAHTSSL
-665 PPGTADYQIYRTSV
+665 GTANYKIYRTAV
-679 HYFFDALQK
+679 NYFFDALQK
-688 KMDLSSSADKKLCG
+688 KMDLSSSADKKLFG
-702 SLVAQLPRI
+702 NLVAQLPRI
-711 PVEILRIITS
+711 PVEILRIVTS
-721 LFSEKAGIVLGI
+721 LFGEKTGIVLGI
-733 TLLRDLTKE
+733 TLLRDLAKE
-742 RKACQTPCLLLL
+742 RKACQSPCLMIL

-778 GIGALKI
+778 GIGALKG

-796 SLRETVQANESSV
+796 SLREPVKSTESST
-809 KDEDEAMLEAVGDAD
+809 KDEDEVMPEATGGDED
-824 NAENA
+824 
-829 ENAENGEYAENG
+829 GEKAINKEHV
-841 EELAAETAKQEGN
+841 ESAAEDKGA
-854 WLKHQVEKITL
+854 WLKVQVERITL
-865 AEKDTSREL
+865 AEKDTSQEL
-874 RAYAEEV
+874 RTYAVEV
-881 QGETGLSKPLDNE
+881 QCETDLSKALDSE

-929 RQVVFRAIEKLIKHL
+929 RQVIFRAIEKLIKHL

-962 ALGLICHIIQILS
+962 ALGLVCHIIQILS
-975 LRGRPNESSS
+975 IRSRPNESSS
-985 SATDE
+985 AATDE

-1000 SHEHIPDSISVLIPV
+1000 THEHIPDSISVLIPV

-1030 LLSLPQARLS
+1030 LLSLPQTRLS

-1049 MPPQMVAPIDLLVA
+1049 MPPQVVAPIDLLVA

-1072 PSMQKK
+1072 PTMQKK

-1126 PTLQNDM
+1126 PTLQQDM
-1133 ASLLNIL
+1133 ASLLDIL
-1140 IDRRVWDMEDALWKG
+1140 INRRVWDMEDALWKG

-1166 SFPLLLHK
+1166 SFPLLLRK
-1174 LPEPQLILLLKEE
+1174 LPVPQLALLLKEE

-1196 FAFTAGPSGQ
+1196 FAFSAGPDSQ
-1206 PMDLPSEINV
+1206 PMDLPSEVNV
-1216 LLEDPKDEVKLDD
+1216 LLEDPKDDIKQEQVPEIAASVEEPVVKTESADS
-1229 AVDNDET
+1229 VDP
-1236 VVKVEDA
+1236 VKVE
-1243 DPIKVELNEDG
+1243 PN
-1254 GAQSNN
+1254 Q

>member
-1 MDGAEREVAALLEQ
+1 MADAEREVATLLEQ
-15 VQGARG
+15 VQGARS
-21 NAEQMELFH
+21 NAEQMDLFR

-49 RGVLPLLGQLAQLK
+49 RSVLPLLGQLAQQQ
-63 NAALVAS
+63 NAVLVAS
-70 ILQLVAQE
+70 ILQLVGQE
-78 ATAAAAAA
+78 AAAASGTAITA
-86 NAASNEAVGAAAA
+86 SSEAVVAASA
-99 LLGGLYEVCH
+99 LLAGLYEVCH

-129 LSSLHSSFQVVLWA
+129 LSSLHSSFQIVLRA
-143 ESIEN
+143 ENIESR
-148 NVGIEPRSCWDATIR
+148 VDMEPKSCWDATIR
-163 CLEATAD
+163 CIEATAD

-179 GNNRSAMVWLRSWKL
+179 DNSRSAMVWLRAWKL
-194 VESGVMLFSTAQDA
+194 LESGVMLFSTAQDA

-243 EFGVFLLQR
+243 ELGGFLLQR
-252 LCGVVGAAA
+252 LCGVVGAAE
-261 DAKVKLARR
+261 DNKVTLARR
-270 ELSVAVNSLSLLAA
+270 ELSVAINSLSLLAA
-284 VRPQHMPHV
+284 VRPQHMPHI
-293 LPRLIAMS
+293 LPRLIAIS

-307 GAEDAVMQKT
+307 GMEDAVMQKT
-317 LTASLVKLQSHPA
+317 LTANLVKLLSHPA
-330 AQAFAD
+330 AQPFAD
-336 EVTDLL
+336 EVTDIL

-381 RTAAQTITERVENAN
+381 RTAAQSITERVENAN

-401 RRVNLSGSSA
+401 RRVNLSESSA
-411 APISREKVTHDGI
+411 APVSREKVTHDGI
-424 VNMQAVEVANLV
+424 VNMQAVEVANVV
-436 LESFASDMPTPAP
+436 LESFASDMPTPGP
-449 TNLQL
+449 PKLQL
-454 ELVPSVLKTRMSA
+454 ELVPSALKTRMSA

-491 RIRRDPR
+491 RLRRDPR
-498 LQAQNKEQPAL
+498 LQTQNKEQPEL
-509 VPIFDETVVE
+509 VPIFDETAVE
-519 EVSDWI
+519 DVSDWI

-554 AWQHDVAIDALVRIL
+554 EWQHEMAIDALVRIL

-590 LASSPWLLSTDEKNK
+590 LASSPWLLSTDENNK
-605 PVSEASDASQKLPF
+605 PVLKASNDSPKLPF
-619 VYQKILDFVLGDY
+619 VYQTILDFVLGDY
-632 SVRST
+632 S
-637 LATNLICQEY
+637 
-647 VRASASQLG
+647 
-656 TVTAESSVI
+656 
-665 PPGTADYQIYRTSV
+665 
-679 HYFFDALQK
+679 
-688 KMDLSSSADKKLCG
+688 KMNLSSSADKKLFG
-702 SLVAQLPRI
+702 GLVAQLPRI
-711 PVEILRIITS
+711 PVEILRLVTS
-721 LFSEKAGIVLGI
+721 LFSEKSGIVLGI
-733 TLLRDLTKE
+733 TLLRDLCKE
-742 RKACQTPCLLLL
+742 RKA
-754 LRYTC
+754 
-759 HEDEHYR
+759 
-766 NSAIRC
+766 S
-772 VANQLY
+772 NQLY
-778 GIGALKI
+778 GIGALKSG
-785 DIEEFAIKLVN
+785 IEEFAVKLVN
-796 SLRETVQANESSV
+796 SLREPVKANDSSATE
-809 KDEDEAMLEAVGDAD
+809 KDEEMPEAVDG
-824 NAENA
+824 
-829 ENAENGEYAENG
+829 AENGEPASIEAHTEG
-841 EELAAETAKQEGN
+841 VKQENN
-854 WLKHQVEKITL
+854 WLKSQVQRIAL
-865 AEKDTSREL
+865 AEKDSNHEL
-874 RAYAEEV
+874 RAYADEV
-881 QGETGLSKPLDNE
+881 QGEAELLKPLDSE

-902 LYLALCAKKPSL
+902 LFLALCAKKPSL

-962 ALGLICHIIQILS
+962 ALGLVCHIIQILS

-1049 MPPQMVAPIDLLVA
+1049 MPPQVVAPIDLLVA

-1104 LVQEEKISKL
+1104 LVQEKKISKL

-1126 PTLQNDM
+1126 PTLQKDM

-1140 IDRRVWDMEDALWKG
+1140 IDRRVWEMEDALWKG

-1174 LPEPQLILLLKEE
+1174 LPVPQLALLLKEE

-1196 FAFTAGPSGQ
+1196 FAFTAGPDGQ
-1206 PMDLPSEINV
+1206 PMDLPSEINT
-1216 LLEDPKDEVKLDD
+1216 LLEDPQEVKLEDV
-1229 AVDNDET
+1229 ADNEEP
-1236 VVKVEDA
+1236 VMKVENT
-1243 DPIKVELNEDG
+1243 DPVKVELNEDE
-1254 GAQSNN
+1254 GAQPSN

>member
-15 VQGARG
+15 VQ
-21 NAEQMELFH
+21 NAQSNGEQMDLFR
-30 HVQEIVTHRDPS
+30 HVHEIVTHRDPS

-49 RGVLPLLGQLAQLK
+49 RGALPLLGQLSQLQ

-70 ILQLVAQE
+70 ILQLIAQE
-78 ATAAAAAA
+78 ASAAASTVNSASIATVD
-86 NAASNEAVGAAAA
+86 AASA
-99 LLGGLYEVCH
+99 LLTGLYEVCH

-129 LSSLHSSFQVVLWA
+129 LSSLHSSFHVVMSA
-143 ESIEN
+143 DSIEN
-148 NVGIEPRSCWDATIR
+148 QVDIAPRSCWDATIR
-163 CLEATAD
+163 CIETSTNI
-170 VVANPPETG
+170 VANPPEAG
-179 GNNRSAMVWLRSWKL
+179 DNNRSAIVWLQAWKL
-194 VESGVMLFSTAQDA
+194 METGVMLFSTAQDA

-221 NACSL
+221 NVCSL
-226 DRLSGGKQTIL
+226 DRLSAGNRRIL
-237 VKTQLE
+237 VKNQLE
-243 EFGVFLLQR
+243 EFGVFLVQR
-252 LCGVVGAAA
+252 LGGVVGAVVE
-261 DAKVKLARR
+261 KKLTLARR

-284 VRPQHMPHV
+284 VRPQHMPHI
-293 LPRLIAMS
+293 LPRLITLS

-307 GAEDAVMQKT
+307 GSENAVMQKT
-317 LTASLVKLQSHPA
+317 LTANLVKLLSHPS
-330 AQAFAD
+330 AQLFAD
-336 EVTDLL
+336 EVTDIL

-360 QRRRYTNAPTEAS
+360 QRRRYTKAPTEAS

-381 RTAAQTITERVENAN
+381 RTAAQSITERVENAN

-401 RRVNLSGSSA
+401 RRVNLSGSSV
-411 APISREKVTHDGI
+411 APISKEKMSHDEI

-436 LESFASDMPTPAP
+436 LESFASDMPKPAP
-449 TNLQL
+449 PNLQL
-454 ELVPSVLKTRMSA
+454 ELVPSALKTRMSA

-491 RIRRDPR
+491 RLRRDPR
-498 LQAQNKEQPAL
+498 LQAQSKEQPAL
-509 VPIFDETVVE
+509 VPIFDETSIE

-545 QVHLKSETA
+545 QVHLKSEIA
-554 AWQHDVAIDALVRIL
+554 AWQHEMAIDALVRIL

-590 LASSPWLLSTDEKNK
+590 LASSPWLLSTDEGNK
-605 PVSEASDASQKLPF
+605 PVADTADVAQKLPF

-637 LATNLICQEY
+637 LATNLLCQEY
-647 VRASASQLG
+647 IRATASQLS
-656 TVTAESSVI
+656 TTTDESSAI
-665 PPGTADYQIYRTSV
+665 LPGTTDYQTYRKSV

-688 KMDLSSSADKKLCG
+688 KMDLSSSVDKKMFG

-721 LFSEKAGIVLGI
+721 LFSEKSGIVLAI

-742 RKACQTPCLLLL
+742 RKACQGPCLLLL

-778 GIGALKI
+778 GVTALKP
-785 DIEEFAIKLVN
+785 DIEDFAIKLVN
-796 SLRETVQANESSV
+796 SLRESIKPSESSAA
-809 KDEDEAMLEAVGDAD
+809 DEDEAMTESVDS
-824 NAENA
+824 AENTEKG
-829 ENAENGEYAENG
+829 ENH
-841 EELAAETAKQEGN
+841 TADAMKQEGN
-854 WLKHQVEKITL
+854 WLQNQVTKIEL

-874 RAYAEEV
+874 RAYADEV
-881 QGETGLSKPLDNE
+881 QGETNLSKSLESE
-894 PEILRRLE
+894 PEMLRRLE

-914 LTHLVATYAYASETV
+914 LTHLVATYAFASEAV

-954 QLHGYEPN
+954 QLHGYKPN
-962 ALGLICHIIQILS
+962 ALGLVCHIIQILS
-975 LRGRPNESSS
+975 TRGRPNESTS

-1049 MPPQMVAPIDLLVA
+1049 MPPQVVAPIDLLVA

-1072 PSMQKK
+1072 PTMQKK
-1078 VINAINFCVEH
+1078 VITAINFCVEH

-1126 PTLQNDM
+1126 PTLQHDM

-1140 IDRRVWDMEDALWKG
+1140 IDRRVWEMEDALWRG
-1155 FVKCSALIQPA
+1155 FVKFSALIQPA

-1174 LPEPQLILLLKEE
+1174 LPVPQLAMVLKEE
-1187 KELRVLLRE
+1187 KELRVLLRD
-1196 FAFTAGPSGQ
+1196 FAFTAGPGGQ
-1206 PMDLPSEINV
+1206 PMDLPSELNA
-1216 LLEDPKDEVKLDD
+1216 LLEDPKEEGKVEPADDTDES
-1229 AVDNDET
+1229 
-1236 VVKVEDA
+1236 VVKVENTDFV
-1243 DPIKVELNEDG
+1243 KVEPNENG
-1254 GAQSNN
+1254 GEVAE

>member
-1 MDGAEREVAALLEQ
+1 M
-15 VQGARG
+15 
-21 NAEQMELFH
+21 
-30 HVQEIVTHRDPS
+30 
-42 GPERRVL
+42 
-49 RGVLPLLGQLAQLK
+49 
-63 NAALVAS
+63 
-70 ILQLVAQE
+70 LQLLAQE
-78 ATAAAAAA
+78 A
-86 NAASNEAVGAAAA
+86 AASQANDAAAA
-99 LLGGLYEVCH
+99 LLAGLFDVCH
-109 TVLLLSYSSE
+109 TVLLLGHSTE
-119 KNVVLALQLA
+119 KNAVLALQLA
-129 LSSLHSSFQVVLWA
+129 LGSLHACFQVVLRA
-143 ESIEN
+143 DTADSRLDL
-148 NVGIEPRSCWDATIR
+148 EPRRAWDAAVR
-163 CLEATAD
+163 CLQAAAD
-170 VVANPPETG
+170 VVAHPPEAG
-179 GNNRSAMVWLRSWKL
+179 EGNRSAVVWLRAWKL
-194 VESGVMLFSTAQDA
+194 LESGVMLLSSAQDA

-226 DRLSGGKQTIL
+226 DRLGAKQTIL

-243 EFGVFLLQR
+243 TLGLFLLQR
-252 LCGVVGAAA
+252 MCSIVAAVSET
-261 DAKVKLARR
+261 KVTLKRR
-270 ELSVAVNSLSLLAA
+270 ELSVAVNSLALLAA
-284 VRPQHMPHV
+284 VRPQLMPQI
-293 LPRLIAMS
+293 LPRLIALS
-301 NAVATP
+301 TAVATP
-307 GAEDAVMQKT
+307 GMEDAVMQKT
-317 LTASLVKLQSHPA
+317 LTANLVKLLSHPA
-330 AQAFAD
+330 AQTFAD
-336 EVTDLL
+336 EVTDIL

-360 QRRRYTNAPTEAS
+360 QRRRYTSAPTEAS

-381 RTAAQTITERVENAN
+381 RTAAQSITERVENAN

-401 RRVNLSGSSA
+401 RRVNLSGSSG

-436 LESFASDMPTPAP
+436 LESFASEMPTAP
-449 TNLQL
+449 SNLSL
-454 ELVPSVLKTRMSA
+454 ELVPSALKTRMSA

-477 ALAIEKSAKRMRDP
+477 VQAIEKSAKRMRDP

-498 LQAQNKEQPAL
+498 LKVQNQEQPAL
-509 VPIFDETVVE
+509 VPIFDETAVE
-519 EVSDWI
+519 EISDWI

-545 QVHLKSETA
+545 QVHLKSETI
-554 AWQHDVAIDALVRIL
+554 AWQHEMAIDALVRIL

-590 LASSPWLLSTDEKNK
+590 LASSSWLLSTDEKNN
-605 PVSEASDASQKLPF
+605 PVTETSNDSLTLPV

-632 SVRST
+632 SVRSS
-637 LATNLICQEY
+637 LATNLLCQEY
-647 VRASASQLG
+647 IRATALQLDTPTAEGAVVPAG
-656 TVTAESSVI
+656 TV
-665 PPGTADYQIYRTSV
+665 DYKIYRTAV
-679 HYFFDALQK
+679 NYFFDALQK
-688 KMDLSSSADKKLCG
+688 KMDLSSSADKKLFG
-702 SLVAQLPRI
+702 SLIVQLPRV

-721 LFSEKAGIVLGI
+721 LFSEKTGIVLGI

-742 RKACQTPCLLLL
+742 RKACQAPCLLLL

-778 GIGALKI
+778 GISALKN

-796 SLRETVQANESSV
+796 SLREFV
-809 KDEDEAMLEAVGDAD
+809 KVSEPSTQDADEAMPETSENDEKADVSKSIKTGTENREA
-824 NAENA
+824 
-829 ENAENGEYAENG
+829 
-841 EELAAETAKQEGN
+841 
-854 WLKHQVEKITL
+854 WLKVQVERITL
-865 AEKDTSREL
+865 AEKNTSQEL
-874 RAYAEEV
+874 RAYADEI
-881 QGETGLSKPLDNE
+881 QRETELSKALDSE

-914 LTHLVATYAYASETV
+914 LTHLVATYAYASEAV

-962 ALGLICHIIQILS
+962 ALGLVCHIIQILS
-975 LRGRPNESSS
+975 MRGRPNESSS

-990 LVQQILELYH
+990 LVHQILELYH
-1000 SHEHIPDSISVLIPV
+1000 GHEHIPDSISVLIPV
-1015 LPSIRGEILF
+1015 LPNIRGEILF

-1049 MPPQMVAPIDLLVA
+1049 MPPQVVAPIDLLVA

-1072 PSMQKK
+1072 PTMQKK

-1133 ASLLNIL
+1133 ASLLAIL
-1140 IDRRVWDMEDALWKG
+1140 IDRKVWEMEDALWKG

-1166 SFPLLLHK
+1166 SFPLLLRK
-1174 LPEPQLILLLKEE
+1174 LPVAQLTLLLKEE

-1196 FAFTAGPSGQ
+1196 FAFTSGPDGQ
-1206 PMDLPSEINV
+1206 PMDLPSEINS
-1216 LLEDPKDEVKLDD
+1216 LLEDPKDNVKQEHS
-1229 AVDNDET
+1229 ASTEEPT
-1236 VVKVEDA
+1236 VNWRMQT
-1243 DPIKVELNEDG
+1243 PSIP
-1254 GAQSNN
+1254 

>member
-1 MDGAEREVAALLEQ
+1 MEGAEREVAALLEK
-15 VQGARG
+15 VQGASS
-21 NAEQMELFH
+21 NAEQMDLFR

-49 RGVLPLLGQLAQLK
+49 RSVFPLLGQLAQLQ
-63 NAALVAS
+63 NTTLVAS

-78 ATAAAAAA
+78 AAAASATA
-86 NAASNEAVGAAAA
+86 NTASSEAVGAASAILA
-99 LLGGLYEVCH
+99 GLYEVCH
-109 TVLLLSYSSE
+109 TVLLLSYSTE

-129 LSSLHSSFQVVLWA
+129 LSNLHSSFQIVLRA
-143 ESIEN
+143 ESIDSRVDMEAK
-148 NVGIEPRSCWDATIR
+148 SCWGATVR
-163 CLEATAD
+163 CVEATAD

-179 GNNRSAMVWLRSWKL
+179 DNNRSVMVWLRAWKL
-194 VESGVMLFSTAQDA
+194 LESGVMLFSTAQDA

-226 DRLSGGKQTIL
+226 DRLSGGNQTIL

-261 DAKVKLARR
+261 ESKVTLARR
-270 ELSVAVNSLSLLAA
+270 EMSVAINSVSLLAA
-284 VRPQHMPHV
+284 ARPQHMPHI
-293 LPRLIAMS
+293 LPGLISLS

-307 GAEDAVMQKT
+307 GREDAVMQKT
-317 LTASLVKLQSHPA
+317 LTANLVKLLSHPA
-330 AQAFAD
+330 AQPFAD
-336 EVTDLL
+336 EVTDIL

-381 RTAAQTITERVENAN
+381 RTAAQSITERVENAN

-401 RRVNLSGSSA
+401 RRVNLSESSA
-411 APISREKVTHDGI
+411 APMSREKVTHDGI

-449 TNLQL
+449 SNLQL
-454 ELVPSVLKTRMSA
+454 ELVPSALKTRMSA

-491 RIRRDPR
+491 RLRRDPK
-498 LQAQNKEQPAL
+498 LQTQNKEQPAL
-509 VPIFDETVVE
+509 VPIFDDSAVE

-545 QVHLKSETA
+545 QVHLKAETA
-554 AWQHDVAIDALVRIL
+554 AWQHEMAIDALVRIL

-577 RGDEALREGVVCR
+577 RGDEALREGIVCR

-605 PVSEASDASQKLPF
+605 PVSQSDVSPKLPF

-637 LATNLICQEY
+637 LATNVLCQEY
-647 VRASASQLG
+647 IRATASQLSRATDEG
-656 TVTAESSVI
+656 IV
-665 PPGTADYQIYRTSV
+665 PPGGAADYQIYRISAN
-679 HYFFDALQK
+679 YFFGALQK
-688 KMDLSSSADKKLCG
+688 KMNLSSSADKKLFG

-711 PVEILRIITS
+711 PVEILRLVTS
-721 LFSEKAGIVLGI
+721 LFSEKSGIVLGI
-733 TLLRDLTKE
+733 TLLRDLCKE
-742 RKACQTPCLLLL
+742 RKACQMPCLLLL
-754 LRYTC
+754 LRFTC

-778 GIGALKI
+778 GIGALKS
-785 DIEEFAIKLVN
+785 DIEGFAIKLVN
-796 SLRETVQANESSV
+796 SLREPVQVNDLNATE
-809 KDEDEAMLEAVGDAD
+809 KDEEMSEAVDG
-824 NAENA
+824 
-829 ENAENGEYAENG
+829 AENGESTHIRDASEAVELEN
-841 EELAAETAKQEGN
+841 N
-854 WLKHQVEKITL
+854 WLKNQVQRITL
-865 AEKDTSREL
+865 AEVDSNHEL
-874 RAYAEEV
+874 QAYAEEV
-881 QGETGLSKPLDNE
+881 QGEAELSKPSDNE
-894 PEILRRLE
+894 TEILRRLE

-914 LTHLVATYAYASETV
+914 LTHMVASYAYASETV

-962 ALGLICHIIQILS
+962 ALGLVCHIIQILS
-975 LRGRPNESSS
+975 LRGRPNEPST

-990 LVQQILELYH
+990 LVQQILELYR

-1015 LPSIRGEILF
+1015 LPSIRGDVLF
-1025 PLLPQ
+1025 PLLPH
-1030 LLSLPQARLS
+1030 LLSLPPARLS
-1040 VAITRLLEA
+1040 VAMTRLLEA
-1049 MPPQMVAPIDLLVA
+1049 MPPQVVAPIDLLVA

-1078 VINAINFCVEH
+1078 VINAINICVEH

-1104 LVQEEKISKL
+1104 LVQEERISKL

-1126 PTLQNDM
+1126 PTLQKDM

-1140 IDRRVWDMEDALWKG
+1140 IERRVWEMEDALWKG

-1174 LPEPQLILLLKEE
+1174 LPVPQLDLLLTEE

-1196 FAFTAGPSGQ
+1196 FAFTAGPDGQ
-1206 PMDLPSEINV
+1206 PLDLPSEINA
-1216 LLEDPKDEVKLDD
+1216 LLEDPQEVKLEGVPDI
-1229 AVDNDET
+1229 EEPEM
-1236 VVKVEDA
+1236 KVEKT
-1243 DPIKVELNEDG
+1243 DPVDVDD
-1254 GAQSNN
+1254 GAQPSN